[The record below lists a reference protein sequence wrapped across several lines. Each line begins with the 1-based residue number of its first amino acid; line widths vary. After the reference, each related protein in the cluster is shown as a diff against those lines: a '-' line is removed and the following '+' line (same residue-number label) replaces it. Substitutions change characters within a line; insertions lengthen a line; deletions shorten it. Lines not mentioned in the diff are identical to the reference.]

1 MASIRWDKNSA
12 EYNIP
17 PEVKKFGL
25 PVAERMRKEANRA
38 RFDIELAIAK
48 KTSPK
53 ALAKHLNKINAAIYE
68 KAKAE
73 GDPLYKLGLLPS
85 PTLKKRQAAEERYLS
100 KASDHDPYVLS
111 AYGAVEST
119 LPPGA
124 LPNYIHEG
132 DVQKQLN
139 AGYVRDFG
147 EGWRRFSKMTDEE
160 IAEAYEKAPRA
171 ERHKWKTHAFRRAV
185 AIHDLIYEKRQ
196 ADQNRDAIIRG
207 IKEGTKDTVASVASN
222 IPVVRDVAE
231 LGAYLTGFGSP
242 RARYIRNR
250 TKDLERYLKDLPD
263 DELVEL
269 QANWH
274 LLAPERNLSWD
285 ERNRREDLMLK
296 HPMMPLYGFVED
308 TWQPVMTILDIYGG
322 VGAAKQLMK
331 TAATGMKKIAA
342 IRAARQTGP
351 RATRAPFTVKGVV
364 RQAGH
369 AAAVGGSTTLTALDA
384 SWLKDDIGR
393 LFTEP
398 YADAGDDFLEKY
410 NLSQRE
416 FSQVLQEM
424 GDQGWGDDD
433 IKQIVLEAFGRA
445 SSESK

>member
-25 PVAERMRKEANRA
+25 PMAERMRKEANRA

-53 ALAKHLNKINAAIYE
+53 ALAKHLKKINAATYE

-85 PTLKKRQAAEERYLS
+85 PTLMKRQAAEERYLS

-119 LPPGA
+119 LPPGG
-124 LPNYIHEG
+124 LPNYIDED

-139 AGYVRDFG
+139 AGFVRDFG

-185 AIHDLIYEKRQ
+185 AVHDLIYEKQQ
-196 ADQNRDAIIRG
+196 ADQNRDAIMRG

-250 TKDLERYLKDLPD
+250 TKDLEEYLKDLPV
-263 DELVEL
+263 DERKEL
-269 QANWH
+269 LENWH
-274 LLAPERNLSWD
+274 ILAPERNLSWD

-296 HPMMPLYGFVED
+296 HPTMPLYGFVED
-308 TWQPVMTILDIYGG
+308 TWQPVMTIFDIYGG
-322 VGAAKQLMK
+322 VAAAKQLTKM
-331 TAATGMKKIAA
+331 AGTGMNKLAA
-342 IRAARQTGP
+342 MRAARHAG
-351 RATRAPFTVKGVV
+351 AARAPLTVKGVA
-364 RQAGH
+364 RLAGQG
-369 AAAVGGSTTLTALDA
+369 AVVGGSTVLTAYDA
-384 SWLKDDIGR
+384 SLLKDDAKR
-393 LFTEP
+393 FVTER
-398 YADAGDDFLEKY
+398 YAGAGNPDLEGY
-410 NLSQRE
+410 NLGQRE
-416 FSQVLQEM
+416 FSQALREM
-424 GDQGWGDDD
+424 RDHGWGDDD
-433 IKQIVLEAFGRA
+433 IKQLVRDVF
-445 SSESK
+445 SESR

>member
-25 PVAERMRKEANRA
+25 PMAERMRKEANRA
-38 RFDIELAIAK
+38 RFDIELAFAK

-53 ALAKHLNKINAAIYE
+53 ALVKQLNKVYVANRE

-73 GDPLYKLGLLPS
+73 GNPLYKLGLLPS
-85 PTLKKRQAAEERYLS
+85 PTLLKRQAGEGRYLAN
-100 KASDHDPYVLS
+100 ASDHDPYVMS
-111 AYGAVEST
+111 AYGSVEST
-119 LPPGA
+119 LPPRA
-124 LPNYIHEG
+124 LPNYINED
-132 DVQKQLN
+132 DVQEQIN

-147 EGWRRFSKMTDEE
+147 GGWGRFSKMTDEE

-185 AIHDLIYEKRQ
+185 AIHDLIYEKQQ
-196 ADQNRDAIIRG
+196 ADQNRDAIMRG

-250 TKDLERYLKDLPD
+250 TKDLDEYLKDLSV
-263 DELVEL
+263 DERTEL
-269 QANWH
+269 LENWH
-274 LLAPERNLSWD
+274 LLAPKRNLTWD

-296 HPMMPLYGFVED
+296 HPTMPLYGFVED
-308 TWQPVMTILDIYGG
+308 TWQPVMTIFDIYGG
-322 VGAAKQLMK
+322 AAAAKQLTKMG
-331 TAATGMKKIAA
+331 TAGAKKIAA
-342 IRAARQTGP
+342 MQAAR
-351 RATRAPFTVKGVV
+351 RAGAARALPTAREVA
-364 RQAGH
+364 RH
-369 AAAVGGSTTLTALDA
+369 VGQGSIVAGSTALTAYDA
-384 SWLKDDIGR
+384 SLLKDDVKTFVTQSYAG
-393 LFTEP
+393 EGNP
-398 YADAGDDFLEKY
+398 YLEDY

-416 FSQVLQEM
+416 FNQALQELRDLGM
-424 GDQGWGDDD
+424 GDDD
-433 IKQIVLEAFGRA
+433 IKQFVRRAFR
-445 SSESK
+445 ESK